1 LRLFEHISLNR
12 YLAEHNTYCDNVE
25 TNPDKFDFVNLK
37 KGQAADTLCY
47 NYFAPQTHLHA
58 DWFFKPFEDKN
69 EFHYALL
76 RAILITFECIQVVLT
91 SLFFAVYAMM
101 CLILAPIILPVKVL
115 TTLIENDK
123 NKTTVSVLDIHLGEP
138 IKILLVSTL
147 SILVNLLYLP
157 IAAPIAL
164 AKLGTRKIATLC
176 HGEDA
181 SVYKNYSSRQL

>member
-1 LRLFEHISLNR
+1 
-12 YLAEHNTYCDNVE
+12 
-25 TNPDKFDFVNLK
+25 
-37 KGQAADTLCY
+37 
-47 NYFAPQTHLHA
+47 
-58 DWFFKPFEDKN
+58 
-69 EFHYALL
+69 
-76 RAILITFECIQVVLT
+76 
-91 SLFFAVYAMM
+91 M
-101 CLILAPIILPVKVL
+101 
-115 TTLIENDK
+115 
-123 NKTTVSVLDIHLGEP
+123 SVLDIHLGEP